1 MMQVP
6 EWLPVAN
13 FLLNLIIIPLAK
25 ILWDIRGEMIRQN
38 GKLSAAVERLERIE
52 HRHDAIDVERARS
65 Q

>member
-1 MMQVP
+1 MHVP

-13 FLLNLIIIPLAK
+13 FILNLIIIPLAK

-38 GKLSAAVERLERIE
+38 GRLSTAIERLERIE
-52 HRHDAIDVERARS
+52 HRHDQIDINRARD